1 MTGVCGKPTVCLLSQ
16 TSIRSILTQFLGHI
30 LKAIMEKARGLV
42 VPYQNLGTGAPDPSY
57 IFQLPNDI
65 HTGSN
70 LFGFQKSFEGFFQFD
85 VLYESGS
92 VKQKLSCK

>member
-1 MTGVCGKPTVCLLSQ
+1 MRL
-16 TSIRSILTQFLGHI
+16 LGHI
-30 LKAIMEKARGLV
+30 LKATIEKARELV
-42 VPYQNLGTGAPDPSY
+42 APYQNSGTGTPDPSY

-70 LFGFQKSFEGFFQFD
+70 LFGFQKSFEGPFQFD